1 MQSKNIHNYKKQVK
15 IQKGQI
21 IMEAT
26 FIKELIIT
34 KNEIETIQKGLAKLD
49 EFMNKT
55 DELKLDLFEEWEL
68 DATSRWLND
77 IEDGDFFLD
86 DNITI
91 KEAE

>member
-1 MQSKNIHNYKKQVK
+1 
-15 IQKGQI
+15 
-21 IMEAT
+21 MEAT

>member
-1 MQSKNIHNYKKQVK
+1 
-15 IQKGQI
+15 
-21 IMEAT
+21 MEAT

-55 DELKLDLFEEWEL
+55 DELGLDLFEEWEL